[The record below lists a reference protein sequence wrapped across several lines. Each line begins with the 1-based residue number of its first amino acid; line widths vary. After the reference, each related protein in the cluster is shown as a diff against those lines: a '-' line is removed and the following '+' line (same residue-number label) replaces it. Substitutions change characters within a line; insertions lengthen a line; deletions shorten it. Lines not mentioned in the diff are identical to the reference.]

1 MLRDG
6 SACMN
11 IKNQNITNRMTI
23 TIKSNKRQGAWCVYR
38 AADFDM

>member
-1 MLRDG
+1 
-6 SACMN
+6 MN

-23 TIKSNKRQGAWCVYR
+23 ATRRSKRLEARCVYR